1 MEIAKINAEWDLLTL
16 YQTLHTHG
24 AWYSPR
30 GERTLELQN
39 FTYTVAPYVRFNAF
53 TGRNLNLPYIKREMA
68 WYINADPTD
77 LSIAE
82 HAAQWGKIV
91 LNGKLNSNYG
101 SYWFGPHG
109 ALWIASILEKDNF
122 SRRAVIPMYGTDLDH
137 LAADATDVPCTIA
150 IEFRIRDDR
159 LYCRV
164 IMRSQD
170 ILWGMGNDLPTFSF
184 LHEIVAALLCVER
197 GDLTVSVGSFHVYE
211 SRVKMFNAII
221 ANNEFSSHDL
231 DYPPLITHE
240 EAVALCNRTID
251 PKFGFSKWLLS
262 L

>member
-1 MEIAKINAEWDLLTL
+1 MEITNINTELQLLQL
-16 YQTLHTHG
+16 YHALQTHG
-24 AWYSPR
+24 TWHSPR

-53 TGRNLNLPYIKREMA
+53 VGRNLNLSYIKREMA

-109 ALWIASILEKDNF
+109 ALWVASVLEKDSF
-122 SRRAVIPMYGTDLDH
+122 SRRAVIPMYGTDIDH
-137 LAADATDVPCTIA
+137 LDLEAKDVPCTIA
-150 IEFRIRDDR
+150 IEFRIRDAA
-159 LYCRV
+159 LHCRA

-184 LHEIVAALLCVER
+184 LHEIVAALLGVPL
-197 GDLTVSVGSFHVYE
+197 GNLTVSVGSFHVYE
-211 SRVKMFNAII
+211 SRIKMFNAII
-221 ANNEFSSHDL
+221 ANNAYDNSCVWH
-231 DYPPLITHE
+231 PPRIQQK
-240 EAVALCNRTID
+240 EALALCKHVVD
-251 PKFGFSKWLLS
+251 PQFAFSEWLLS